1 MNVTMM
7 IETMDVH
14 MLVIKI
20 RPIPYTLLLVRATS
34 TQSIRSQSMR
44 SGYNHNFVHHLDAVN
59 FPLCFLCQA
68 VSTVQCRASDG
79 FCVFVE
85 ARIAFGVLVATGE
98 RLLAIDAASG
108 MCVPASSGVCGVG
121 LTVARKGVDERI
133 GVLARTFRFL
143 L

>member
-1 MNVTMM
+1 
-7 IETMDVH
+7 
-14 MLVIKI
+14 
-20 RPIPYTLLLVRATS
+20 
-34 TQSIRSQSMR
+34 MR
-44 SGYNHNFVHHLDAVN
+44 SGYNHKFVQHLDAVN

-68 VSTVQCRASDG
+68 VSTIQCRASDG